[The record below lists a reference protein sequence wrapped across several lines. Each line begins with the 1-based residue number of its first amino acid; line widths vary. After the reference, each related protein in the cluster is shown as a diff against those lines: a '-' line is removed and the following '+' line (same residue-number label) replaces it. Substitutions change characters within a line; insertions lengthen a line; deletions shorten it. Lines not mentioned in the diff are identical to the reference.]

1 MSGKFSRWVWYF
13 NFHFYKS
20 RQRNRDQIYF
30 PTKTT
35 EKGTKKHEKMGFQ
48 YSDIGPSRTV
58 ISEKRTNQ
66 VSLITAL
73 VYCQEFPGHGAEK
86 ETEAGKDT
94 EWSL

>member
-1 MSGKFSRWVWYF
+1 MVSFPDGCGISTSTSTSRDRETETRF
-13 NFHFYKS
+13 T
-20 RQRNRDQIYF
+20 F
-30 PTKTT
+30 PLKQPK
-35 EKGTKKHEKMGFQ
+35 KGQKKHEKMGFQ